1 MLRQLGDDAGYRAAL
16 ERALRLTGNETERRF
31 LEEKL
36 A

>member
-1 MLRQLGDDAGYRAAL
+1 MLRQLGDEAGSRAAL
-16 ERALRLTGNETERRF
+16 ERAVRLTGNEAERRF